1 MKLTTARLKKLI
13 REELNKINEQD
24 GAFYGSPDQVEQ
36 MRKIITMF
44 DVHNGSKETARQAR
58 EMAVAVGLGDAV
70 LDQLYFMMSDMK
82 KKRGKGRNMFQHEED
97 KQKLDSYITILQQV
111 MDSVED
117 MKGPPAGTYSGEGP
131 DLSDQL

>member
-24 GAFYGSPDQVEQ
+24 DAFYGDPQQVII
-36 MRKIITMF
+36 MSKIMTMF
-44 DVHNGSKETARQAR
+44 DVENGSKETAKQAS
-58 EMAVAVGLGDAV
+58 ELAVTMGLGNAV
-70 LDQLYFMMSDMK
+70 MNQLYSMK

-97 KQKLDSYITILQQV
+97 KKKIDSYIVILQQV
-111 MDSVED
+111 MDSHED
-117 MKGPPAGTYSGEGP
+117 AKGPATGTYSGEGP

>member
-24 GAFYGSPDQVEQ
+24 GAFYGSPEQNEQ
-36 MRKIITMF
+36 MRKIMTMF
-44 DVHNGSKETARQAR
+44 DVENGSKETARQAS

-70 LDQLYFMMSDMK
+70 LDQLYFMK
-82 KKRGKGRNMFQHEED
+82 KQKKQKGRNMFQHEED

>member
-24 GAFYGSPDQVEQ
+24 DAFYGDPQQV
-36 MRKIITMF
+36 MIMSKIMTMF
-44 DVHNGSKETARQAR
+44 DVENGSKETAKQAS
-58 EMAVAVGLGDAV
+58 ELAVTMGLGNAV
-70 LDQLYFMMSDMK
+70 MNQLYSMK

-97 KQKLDSYITILQQV
+97 KKKIDSYIVILQQV
-111 MDSVED
+111 MDSHED
-117 MKGPPAGTYSGEGP
+117 AKGPATGTYSGEGP

>member
-24 GAFYGSPDQVEQ
+24 DAFYGDPQQV
-36 MRKIITMF
+36 MIMSKIMTMF
-44 DVHNGSKETARQAR
+44 DVENGSKETARQAS
-58 EMAVAVGLGDAV
+58 ELAVTMGLGNAV
-70 LDQLYFMMSDMK
+70 MNQLYSMK

-97 KQKLDSYITILQQV
+97 KKKLDSFIVILQQV
-111 MDSVED
+111 IDSVED
-117 MKGPPAGTYSGEGP
+117 AKGPTTGTYSGEGP

>member
-24 GAFYGSPDQVEQ
+24 DAFYGDPQQV
-36 MRKIITMF
+36 MIMSKIMTMF
-44 DVHNGSKETARQAR
+44 DVENGSKETARQAS
-58 EMAVAVGLGDAV
+58 ELAVTMGLGNAV
-70 LDQLYFMMSDMK
+70 MNQLYSMK

-97 KQKLDSYITILQQV
+97 KKKIDSYITILQQV
-111 MDSVED
+111 MDSAED
-117 MKGPPAGTYSGEGP
+117 AKGPPAGTYSGEGP